1 MRFFLYAKIE
11 KCTSGHWRI
20 TIYVTVSKKA
30 SLRETQGFF
39 IPPYFHAKKGT
50 ANAVPFGGD
59 KGIRTPDLYVANVS
73 LSQLS
78 YIPKMEARRLELLT
92 FRV

>member
-1 MRFFLYAKIE
+1 MYKW
-11 KCTSGHWRI
+11 TDWRI

-39 IPPYFHAKKGT
+39 IPPYFHTKKST

-59 KGIRTPDLYVANVS
+59 KGIRTPDLLHAKQTR
-73 LSQLS
+73 SQLR
-78 YIPKMEARRLELLT
+78 YTPKQ
-92 FRV
+92 